1 MRQIGFTL
9 LVSLISL
16 SFFFS
21 LAQHTV
27 VPGEKS
33 LDVSFLKQGIT
44 TVAYT
49 IVQNSQ
55 TVDEGTYEIEN
66 IIDK

>member
-1 MRQIGFTL
+1 
-9 LVSLISL
+9 
-16 SFFFS
+16 
-21 LAQHTV
+21 

-33 LDVSFLKQGIT
+33 LDVSFLKQGIS